1 VKNNDQTYKTTEA
14 LQKEL
19 EEQKLQLE
27 ELQRQ
32 LEEAND
38 TIEAIRTGQID
49 ALVVHGVEGH
59 QLYTLRTADQTYR
72 VFIEKMTEGAVTLNK
87 EGIILYSNSQFAS
100 MVNTPLS
107 QVIGFPFN
115 QFIAPQSMAYYDE
128 LFDHSWNAD
137 IKAEVSLVAGKSDI
151 PVQLSL
157 TALELEGGIAL
168 SIILTDLTAQKQ
180 TQLQLEK
187 NNKQLA
193 ELIKALE
200 ASNNDLQQFASVAS
214 HDLQE
219 PLRKIT
225 IFSHLLKDRET
236 GLSND
241 ATTYLRKIIES
252 AKRMRNLIM
261 DILNYSRLSASDT
274 PTECV
279 DLNRIIDDL
288 KDDFELV
295 IEEKGAHIDA
305 GELPC
310 VQVNGG
316 QIRQVFY
323 NIVSNALKFSK
334 PGKPPVISITSK
346 RIADKS
352 FTSEDQS
359 DGPFCL
365 ISICDNGIGFDE
377 QYLSKIFALFERLN
391 SKDKYEGTGIG
402 MAIAKKIIDKHN
414 GLITAE
420 SKHNCGAEFK
430 IILPVKQAPSSEYR
444 NVN

>member
-1 VKNNDQTYKTTEA
+1 VKKNDQTYKTSGA
-14 LQKEL
+14 LQKQL
-19 EEQKLQLE
+19 EEQQLQLE

-38 TIEAIRTGQID
+38 TIEAIRTGQVD
-49 ALVVHGVEGH
+49 ALVVQGEEGH

-87 EGIILYSNSQFAS
+87 QGIILYSNSQFAS
-100 MVNTPLS
+100 MVEMPLS
-107 QVIGFPFN
+107 QVIGFRFN
-115 QFIAPQSMAYYDE
+115 HFISPQSTHYYQE
-128 LFDHSWNAD
+128 LFERSWSAD
-137 IKAEVSLVAGKSDI
+137 TKAEVSLIAGNKNI

-180 TQLQLEK
+180 TQLQLQK
-187 NNKQLA
+187 NNEQLA

-200 ASNNDLQQFASVAS
+200 VSNHDLQQFASVAS

-236 GLSND
+236 GLSTD

-252 AKRMRNLIM
+252 ARRMRNLII
-261 DILNYSRLSASDT
+261 DILNYSRLSASDS
-274 PTECV
+274 PLECV
-279 DLNRIIDDL
+279 DLNKMINEL
-288 KDDFELV
+288 KDDFELI
-295 IEEKGAHIDA
+295 IEEKGAEINADQ
-305 GELPC
+305 LPC
-310 VQVNGG
+310 LQVNGG

-323 NIVSNALKFSK
+323 NILSNALKFSTA
-334 PGKPPVISITSK
+334 GKPPVISISSK
-346 RIADKS
+346 RIRDKS
-352 FTSEDQS
+352 FDSSEQA

-420 SKHNCGAEFK
+420 SKNDCGAEFK
-430 IILPVKQAPSSEYR
+430 IILPLEQPVR
-444 NVN
+444 R